1 MDWEKATRIAC
12 AIGGSRLA
20 EPRMQLFRKAA
31 DYARIRAEWQIS
43 LPAERAAMNDIR
55 TKAHDAFI
63 EACDVMGR
71 SMENENE
78 DTSWRG
84 DLGYERKE
92 IGDFACYINLILG
105 LAAR

>member
-12 AIGGSRLA
+12 AIGGSRLV
-20 EPRMQLFRKAA
+20 EPRMRLFRAA
-31 DYARIRAEWQIS
+31 VDYARIRAQWQLSS
-43 LPAERAAMNDIR
+43 LEERVAMNAGR
-55 TKAHDAFI
+55 TASHDAFI

-71 SMENENE
+71 SMGNENE
-78 DTSWRG
+78 DASWRNE
-84 DLGYERKE
+84 LGYDRKE